1 MPMKTPPP
9 LRNYQ
14 QMVRIVRSGA
24 DSSGFTAVPYR
35 LAQAY
40 GSEAP
45 SPVDVRLRSL
55 DESGL
60 NLRTSRQPE
69 PAATDNYL
77 PVRANS
83 TLFHQLHAQDQS
95 YLNGMAPPQTG
106 SRRDSYPGTKSRG
119 YLNSDALS
127 ESVIAAAPQPRTTH
141 SESAHKAGNL
151 QAEPT
156 ETSQPQPMA
165 PVQSA
170 HPAPKAGKQ
179 TRLPLVQEAPLNGIQ
194 GVGLDFSL

>member
-1 MPMKTPPP
+1 MKTPPP

-40 GSEAP
+40 GSGAP
-45 SPVDVRLRSL
+45 SPADVRLRSL

-141 SESAHKAGNL
+141 SESAHNAGNL
-151 QAEPT
+151 QADNIDT
-156 ETSQPQPMA
+156 LQIQPITPGQP
-165 PVQSA
+165 PR
-170 HPAPKAGKQ
+170 PAPGTGKQ
-179 TRLPLVQEAPLNGIQ
+179 TRLPLVQDTPLDGIQ